1 MAQQTR
7 EMGSKDADDGDERG
21 VECESGS
28 LSERDFLE
36 ALIKFFSHPASF
48 TFFMGSDP
56 SGGHLPSIIRS
67 QPAWRQHH
75 QRSGQVCGRFREND
89 HLSIYFLRNCPA
101 EPSIFD
107 SSLRSL
113 RISKLHSSCWTVKPL
128 VFYLLHVADSDLRTT
143 AIPECYIE
151 REEDVRT
158 MCRPFGSSDAYCCSL
173 CSRQLK
179 ANSVWSEELPR
190 IAVKNQL

>member
-1 MAQQTR
+1 
-7 EMGSKDADDGDERG
+7 
-21 VECESGS
+21 
-28 LSERDFLE
+28 
-36 ALIKFFSHPASF
+36 
-48 TFFMGSDP
+48 
-56 SGGHLPSIIRS
+56 
-67 QPAWRQHH
+67 
-75 QRSGQVCGRFREND
+75 
-89 HLSIYFLRNCPA
+89 LSIYFLRNCPA

-113 RISKLHSSCWTVKPL
+113 RISKLHSSCWTVKPF

-151 REEDVRT
+151 REEDVRA
-158 MCRPFGSSDAYCCSL
+158 MCRTFGSSDAYCCSL

-190 IAVKNQL
+190 SAVKNQL